1 MKFYYQKC
9 IMKLW
14 PVMYAVK
21 RYNLKYI
28 ITDDMILSK
37 LRRFSNSVKQH
48 NFTFCLHW
56 RQTLSVSTWRSVLL
70 GLDYFLLVVLFVH
83 LLGISLIFILCGFN
97 WTAFCPRSPPSEKS
111 LFFPK
116 KTTVLDNNYTHKQ
129 HKRKHIIPTRRN
141 TSIFSVDMYI

>member
-1 MKFYYQKC
+1 MKKDE
-9 IMKLW
+9 ILLTKMHHETL

-56 RQTLSVSTWRSVLL
+56 RQS
-70 GLDYFLLVVLFVH
+70 
-83 LLGISLIFILCGFN
+83 FN
-97 WTAFCPRSPPSEKS
+97 KE
-111 LFFPK
+111 
-116 KTTVLDNNYTHKQ
+116 H
-129 HKRKHIIPTRRN
+129 
-141 TSIFSVDMYI
+141 